1 MKLQALGM
9 IETRGLVAAIEAAD
23 VATKTAE
30 VTLLGYEKVTGGLI
44 MVAVTGE
51 VAAVQAAISAGSAA
65 AEKIGQLIGQHVI
78 PRPAEDLE
86 MLFQEEDAEPDNN
99 PSAPGPGG
107 EGPGP
112 GCTAEDNANLFPQ
125 DKRINPLQQNR
136 LVPSEI
142 YLQSLTVGELRRM
155 ARKTEGIAIY
165 GRQISKANKEQL
177 ITEILRAHKAEI
189 RPGSNI
195 RP

>member
-1 MKLQALGM
+1 
-9 IETRGLVAAIEAAD
+9 
-23 VATKTAE
+23 
-30 VTLLGYEKVTGGLI
+30 

-65 AEKIGQLIGQHVI
+65 AEKIGQLISRHVI

-86 MLFQEEDAEPDNN
+86 MLFQEEDAEPENN

-125 DKRINPLQQNR
+125 DERINPLQQNR

-165 GRQISKANKEQL
+165 GRQISKANKEKL

>member
-65 AEKIGQLIGQHVI
+65 AEKIGQLISRHVI